1 MLDALLQ
8 ENGCLR
14 GGVAAMDAERLAE
27 VSPPQHHPATHCLI
41 TPTAHRSP
49 PTAHRPSPTAHHPR
63 PTAHRQPPHCPTTH
77 RPPPT
82 ASQAC
87 VGFGTDDKKLIGT
100 ICSRNKQHLGTQID
114 YAELYLL
121 WLYLLRL

>member
-1 MLDALLQ
+1 MHKRLQPYAPEAATLRTGGCNPTCAGAMLDALLQ

-27 VSPPQHHPATHCLI
+27 
-41 TPTAHRSP
+41 
-49 PTAHRPSPTAHHPR
+49 
-63 PTAHRQPPHCPTTH
+63 
-77 RPPPT
+77 
-82 ASQAC
+82 AC

-100 ICSRNKQHLGTQID
+100 ICSRNKQHLGTQIC
-114 YAELYLL
+114 YAELYLR